1 MKITIG
7 GQDYTSDLDAAHP
20 LTIDRKLN
28 EPSVCLLWVTLPANG
43 SAGLARNQS
52 IQITGDDGTLYF
64 TGYLAASPMPEYAGL
79 GIEGPRYRIALQ
91 AISDEYLLD
100 QQAMAPGKGASGL
113 EAGPL
118 VTSLVAKTGSA
129 ALSTRS
135 LVLDSPVSNFMPEP
149 GAPFS
154 NNAGAV
160 SNLARATYRAQD
172 GLFSLNSIPAAVHPL
187 DETDGSLTLANLALN
202 SSVKRAL
209 ANDITVCGEHEP
221 TAYVTEYFLGDGVTT
236 QFNLSSYVFAA
247 PSSKSTLIRE
257 LFNEGEI
264 DQRLWGNPGGH
275 NYLSLGSGGLTM
287 QGGTGKDGDTQL
299 AWIDPVE
306 MGGTLLLEAS
316 GVTLAAGST
325 GVLAGLFS
333 GEHTQQACTAGFQ
346 ITVQQGTGAVSVQ
359 PLVLGTPAG
368 TFFQINPSN
377 QYALRIRAHCP
388 EYHRGLAIYRSHGD
402 DGAISFGG
410 QWNTAP
416 AILQFEI
423 QEFVN
428 GVAGM
433 PITLYDGQ
441 IASLPGACT
450 VVAASSINLF
460 GTMRAFNLTNL
471 GSGWVVTTPVNG
483 NPATRRLGTTAQSAE
498 CHIESTGTLIFY
510 TGFAPPAGEQIA
522 VSYRAVGRAVGR
534 AVSAASQQALAQA
547 GLPSV
552 STWIGTVTSPAT
564 RSSQDCRNAALAMET
579 AAVSV
584 SALWSGTYK
593 CTSTGLDADVWPGD
607 ALALNAPSANLSA
620 QVTVRS
626 VELTYTAS
634 YPDVV
639 RYAIS
644 FANDWADDLSIKTSR
659 TVPAD
664 AWLPSEISPAYL
676 PNLDELSV
684 TAMSNGSVTINTGT
698 SAPSGGGFEIR
709 RRDNCFMPGI
719 DPDLVMRGTQPNMTF
734 SRLSASDRFYI
745 RMYDGSNPPNYSEFS
760 AALIFNLPIAS

>member
-236 QFNLSSYVFAA
+236 QFNLSSNVFAA

-325 GVLAGLFS
+325 GVLAGLFN
-333 GEHTQQACTAGFQ
+333 GEQTQQACTAGFQ
-346 ITVQQGTGAVSVQ
+346 ITSQQGTGAVSVQ

-368 TFFQINPSN
+368 IFFQINPSN
-377 QYALRIRAHCP
+377 QYAPAGPCPLPRISA
-388 EYHRGLAIYRSHGD
+388 
-402 DGAISFGG
+402 
-410 QWNTAP
+410 
-416 AILQFEI
+416 
-423 QEFVN
+423 
-428 GVAGM
+428 
-433 PITLYDGQ
+433 
-441 IASLPGACT
+441 
-450 VVAASSINLF
+450 
-460 GTMRAFNLTNL
+460 
-471 GSGWVVTTPVNG
+471 
-483 NPATRRLGTTAQSAE
+483 RLG
-498 CHIESTGTLIFY
+498 HL
-510 TGFAPPAGEQIA
+510 
-522 VSYRAVGRAVGR
+522 
-534 AVSAASQQALAQA
+534 SQ
-547 GLPSV
+547 
-552 STWIGTVTSPAT
+552 
-564 RSSQDCRNAALAMET
+564 
-579 AAVSV
+579 
-584 SALWSGTYK
+584 LWG
-593 CTSTGLDADVWPGD
+593 
-607 ALALNAPSANLSA
+607 
-620 QVTVRS
+620 
-626 VELTYTAS
+626 
-634 YPDVV
+634 
-639 RYAIS
+639 
-644 FANDWADDLSIKTSR
+644 
-659 TVPAD
+659 
-664 AWLPSEISPAYL
+664 
-676 PNLDELSV
+676 
-684 TAMSNGSVTINTGT
+684 
-698 SAPSGGGFEIR
+698 
-709 RRDNCFMPGI
+709 
-719 DPDLVMRGTQPNMTF
+719 
-734 SRLSASDRFYI
+734 
-745 RMYDGSNPPNYSEFS
+745 
-760 AALIFNLPIAS
+760 